1 MIRFDAIGYFPVRT
15 AEQSKKRAAWLERHR
30 ECDSTNKESSSPRSS
45 RSHYRL
51 FICMKGVA
59 QLKNSEQKI
68 DRIENRLEGIEQ
80 LLRRAFDEPPNTTN
94 VPRPPE
100 SLATDSFNVSQDFA
114 NSNRNGPS
122 YTNSEIALEGSSSLK
137 AATVYASDFFQ
148 TVLGHS
154 PAADT
159 STRVN
164 AALSSLKQMI
174 EINSYRSMG
183 DRIPSRRET
192 QNDGIRDLAMPP
204 LQSVL
209 AILRELKETKL
220 ATLMIISLFIS
231 KDRLID
237 CCREIYFAVDNFS
250 LPTFL
255 IANATLRYLFQ
266 EKAQA
271 SQDPLF
277 REEYRKRSQLC
288 RDNLET
294 AMNKFNVLAPPSLE
308 NVEAFLLGAIY
319 AIEVSQPMLAWQLV
333 SSAAGTCQTL
343 GWHQLVPNSDSTT
356 DRKISLFWLTYLLD
370 KGLSLRLGRPA
381 VIHDDEITLPERLDK
396 ADVPGGWR
404 GLLTQW
410 IRHSRLVGRAYQ
422 DLYSPSALRASTHER
437 GERARRLV
445 AALKQIMDGSLMP
458 LGQAHLMEHNTVD
471 FGSAPNRM
479 IKTVLKADEVWYW
492 TTLTFI
498 RRAVPSTESGHGAV
512 SPACLESARMAFEAH
527 GECMRMTD
535 PSSETKALYLLWTI
549 IYTPFVPLIV
559 VFCNV
564 IETSNPEDIRILG
577 EFCESLKPLCGIFE
591 AIQELHDLCQVL
603 YNLAISYVEAKS
615 QSQGSL
621 DKMVQDG
628 FDVQSKSTQGAA
640 SFSTGYCD
648 TFSTGSSIPVPQ
660 LNSHVSQVRDWIS
673 GNMQWMDVSQED
685 FSEFLAQLS

>member
-1 MIRFDAIGYFPVRT
+1 M
-15 AEQSKKRAAWLERHR
+15 
-30 ECDSTNKESSSPRSS
+30 
-45 RSHYRL
+45 
-51 FICMKGVA
+51 
-59 QLKNSEQKI
+59 
-68 DRIENRLEGIEQ
+68 
-80 LLRRAFDEPPNTTN
+80 
-94 VPRPPE
+94 
-100 SLATDSFNVSQDFA
+100 
-114 NSNRNGPS
+114 
-122 YTNSEIALEGSSSLK
+122 ALEGSSSMK

-148 TVLGHS
+148 TVLGQS

-164 AALSSLKQMI
+164 AALLSLKQMI

-204 LQSVL
+204 LQN
-209 AILRELKETKL
+209 ETGH
-220 ATLMIISLFIS
+220 TDHI
-231 KDRLID
+231 
-237 CCREIYFAVDNFS
+237 DNFS

-266 EKAQA
+266 EKAQQ
-271 SQDPLF
+271 SQDPSS
-277 REEYRKRSQLC
+277 REEYRKLSQLC
-288 RDNLET
+288 RGNLET

-308 NVEAFLLGAIY
+308 NAEAFLLGAIY

-333 SSAAGTCQTL
+333 SGAGGICQTL

-404 GLLTQW
+404 DLLTQW

-422 DLYSPSALRASTHER
+422 DLYSPSALRKSVQER
-437 GERARRLV
+437 GERARDLM
-445 AALKQIMDGSLMP
+445 AALKRIMDDSLMP
-458 LGQAHLMEHNTVD
+458 LGQAHLMERNTGD

-498 RRAVPSTESGHGAV
+498 RRAVPSTEGGHGAV

-535 PSSETKALYLLWTI
+535 PSSETKAVYLLWTI

-615 QSQGSL
+615 QSQGGV
-621 DKMVQDG
+621 DKMVEDG
-628 FDVQSKSTQGAA
+628 FGVQSKSTHGAM
-640 SFSTGYCD
+640 SFSSSYFD

-673 GNMQWMDVSQED
+673 GNMHWMDVSQED

>member
-1 MIRFDAIGYFPVRT
+1 MVEEHSPEPVGRVCDRCRLRKIRCDRLFPCSNCRT
-15 AEQSKKRAAWLERHR
+15 VQKACSLVGSTQGIRQSKQRVLI
-30 ECDSTNKESSSPRSS
+30 SSQ
-45 RSHYRL
+45 YE
-51 FICMKGVA
+51 K
-59 QLKNSEQKI
+59 KI
-68 DRIENRLEGIEQ
+68 DRIEDRLEGIEQ
-80 LLRRAFDEPPNTTN
+80 LLRRAFDEQPITRS

-100 SLATDSFNVSQDFA
+100 SLPTDSFNVTGEFA
-114 NSNRNGPS
+114 ESSRNGPS
-122 YTNSEIALEGSSSLK
+122 CADSGMALEGSSSMK

-148 TVLGHS
+148 TVLGQS

-174 EINSYRSMG
+174 EINSYRSMA
-183 DRIPSRRET
+183 DRMPSRREH

-209 AILRELKETKL
+209 MILRELKETRL
-220 ATLMIISLFIS
+220 VTLTIVSLFIS

-266 EKAQA
+266 EKVQA
-271 SQDPLF
+271 SSDASS
-277 REEYRKRSQLC
+277 REEYRKLSQLC

-333 SSAAGTCQTL
+333 SGAGGICQTL

-381 VIHDDEITLPERLDK
+381 VIHDDEITLPERFDK
-396 ADVPGGWR
+396 ADVPSGWR
-404 GLLTQW
+404 DLLTQW

-422 DLYSPSALRASTHER
+422 DLYSPSALRKSTQER
-437 GERARRLV
+437 GECARNLI
-445 AALKQIMDGSLMP
+445 AALKRIMDASLMP
-458 LGQAHLMEHNTVD
+458 LGQAHLMERNTGD

-498 RRAVPSTESGHGAV
+498 RRAVPSTEGGHGAV

-615 QSQGSL
+615 QSQGGL
-621 DKMVQDG
+621 DKMVEDG
-628 FDVQSKSTQGAA
+628 FDVQSKSTQGPV
-640 SFSTGYCD
+640 SFNCSYFD

-673 GNMQWMDVSQED
+673 GNMHWMDASQED

>member
-1 MIRFDAIGYFPVRT
+1 MGEEHSPEPVGRVCDRCRLRKVRFAAIDYFRVRT
-15 AEQSKKRAAWLERHR
+15 VEQSKKRAAWLDQHK
-30 ECDSTNKESSSPRSS
+30 ECDSLNKEFSSPHS
-45 RSHYRL
+45 
-51 FICMKGVA
+51 
-59 QLKNSEQKI
+59 N
-68 DRIENRLEGIEQ
+68 RIENRLESIEK
-80 LLRRAFDEPPNTTN
+80 LLRRAFDEQPITINA
-94 VPRPPE
+94 PRPPE
-100 SLATDSFNVSQDFA
+100 SLPTGSFNASQDFA
-114 NSNRNGPS
+114 DSSRNGPS
-122 YTNSEIALEGSSSLK
+122 YTDSEMALEGSSSLK

-148 TVLGHS
+148 TVLGQS

-209 AILRELKETKL
+209 TILRELK
-220 ATLMIISLFIS
+220 
-231 KDRLID
+231 
-237 CCREIYFAVDNFS
+237 
-250 LPTFL
+250 
-255 IANATLRYLFQ
+255 ANATLRYLFQ
-266 EKAQA
+266 EKVQA
-271 SQDPLF
+271 SQNPLV
-277 REEYRKRSQLC
+277 REEYRKLSQLC
-288 RDNLET
+288 QDNLET
-294 AMNKFNVLAPPSLE
+294 AMNKFSVLAPPSLE

-333 SSAAGTCQTL
+333 SGAAGTCQTL

-381 VIHDDEITLPERLDK
+381 VIRDDEITLPERLDK
-396 ADVPGGWR
+396 GDVPGGWR
-404 GLLTQW
+404 DLLTQW

-422 DLYSPSALRASTHER
+422 DLYSPSALRTSTQER
-437 GERARRLV
+437 GERARSLI
-445 AALKQIMDGSLMP
+445 AALKQIMDDSLMP
-458 LGQAHLMEHNTVD
+458 LGQAHLMERNAVD

-498 RRAVPSTESGHGAV
+498 RRAVPPTENGHGAV

-564 IETSNPEDIRILG
+564 IETSNPEDVRILG

-603 YNLAISYVEAKS
+603 YNLAISYVEAKT
-615 QSQGSL
+615 QSQGGL
-621 DKMVQDG
+621 DKMVEDG
-628 FDVQSKSTQGAA
+628 FQVQSKGTQGAV
-640 SFSTGYCD
+640 SFSSSYYD
-648 TFSTGSSIPVPQ
+648 AFSTGSSMAVPQ

-673 GNMQWMDVSQED
+673 GNLQWMDMSQED

>member
-1 MIRFDAIGYFPVRT
+1 M
-15 AEQSKKRAAWLERHR
+15 
-30 ECDSTNKESSSPRSS
+30 
-45 RSHYRL
+45 
-51 FICMKGVA
+51 
-59 QLKNSEQKI
+59 
-68 DRIENRLEGIEQ
+68 
-80 LLRRAFDEPPNTTN
+80 
-94 VPRPPE
+94 
-100 SLATDSFNVSQDFA
+100 
-114 NSNRNGPS
+114 
-122 YTNSEIALEGSSSLK
+122 ALEGSSSMK

-148 TVLGHS
+148 TVLGQS
-154 PAADT
+154 PAADRN
-159 STRVN
+159 TRVN
-164 AALSSLKQMI
+164 ATLLSLKQMI

-192 QNDGIRDLAMPP
+192 QND
-204 LQSVL
+204 
-209 AILRELKETKL
+209 ETKL
-220 ATLMIISLFIS
+220 VTLTIVSLFIS

-237 CCREIYFAVDNFS
+237 CCREIYFAVDNLS

-266 EKAQA
+266 EKAQQ
-271 SQDPLF
+271 SQDPSS
-277 REEYRKRSQLC
+277 REEYCKLSQLC
-288 RDNLET
+288 RGNLET

-308 NVEAFLLGAIY
+308 NAEAFLLGAIY

-333 SSAAGTCQTL
+333 SGAGGICQTL

-404 GLLTQW
+404 DLLTQW

-422 DLYSPSALRASTHER
+422 DLYSPSALRKSVQER
-437 GERARRLV
+437 GERARNLM
-445 AALKQIMDGSLMP
+445 AALKRIMDDSLMP
-458 LGQAHLMEHNTVD
+458 LGQAHLMERNTGD

-498 RRAVPSTESGHGAV
+498 RRAVPSTEGGHGARQKLYICYGNV
-512 SPACLESARMAFEAH
+512 
-527 GECMRMTD
+527 
-535 PSSETKALYLLWTI
+535 ALPPIQITHWRVLMSDFVRRTI

-603 YNLAISYVEAKS
+603 YSLAISYVEAKS
-615 QSQGSL
+615 QSQGGV
-621 DKMVQDG
+621 DKMVEDG
-628 FDVQSKSTQGAA
+628 FDVQSKSTHGAM
-640 SFSTGYCD
+640 SFSSSYFD
-648 TFSTGSSIPVPQ
+648 NFSIGSSILVPQ
-660 LNSHVSQVRDWIS
+660 PNSHVSQVRDWIS
-673 GNMQWMDVSQED
+673 GNMHWMDASQED

>member
-1 MIRFDAIGYFPVRT
+1 M
-15 AEQSKKRAAWLERHR
+15 
-30 ECDSTNKESSSPRSS
+30 
-45 RSHYRL
+45 SHDL
-51 FICMKGVA
+51 
-59 QLKNSEQKI
+59 
-68 DRIENRLEGIEQ
+68 
-80 LLRRAFDEPPNTTN
+80 PN
-94 VPRPPE
+94 
-100 SLATDSFNVSQDFA
+100 Q
-114 NSNRNGPS
+114 
-122 YTNSEIALEGSSSLK
+122 IALEGSSSLK

-204 LQSVL
+204 LH
-209 AILRELKETKL
+209 
-220 ATLMIISLFIS
+220 LFIS

-277 REEYRKRSQLC
+277 RDEYRKLSQLC

-294 AMNKFNVLAPPSLE
+294 AMNKFRVLAPPSLE

-410 IRHSRLVGRAYQ
+410 IHHSRLVGRAYQ

-512 SPACLESARMAFEAH
+512 SPVCLESARMAFEAH

-648 TFSTGSSIPVPQ
+648 TFSTGSSIPMPQ

>member
-1 MIRFDAIGYFPVRT
+1 MAEEHSPEPVGRVCDRCRLRKVGCAPIKACTVAKIEATIKIRCDRLFPCSNCRT
-15 AEQSKKRAAWLERHR
+15 VQKACSLVGSTQGIRQSKQRVLI
-30 ECDSTNKESSSPRSS
+30 SSQ
-45 RSHYRL
+45 YE
-51 FICMKGVA
+51 K
-59 QLKNSEQKI
+59 KI

-80 LLRRAFDEPPNTTN
+80 LLRRAFDEEPITRS

-100 SLATDSFNVSQDFA
+100 PLPTDSFNVSRDFGD
-114 NSNRNGPS
+114 SSRNGPN
-122 YTNSEIALEGSSSLK
+122 YADSEMALEGSSSMK

-148 TVLGHS
+148 TVLGQS

-183 DRIPSRRET
+183 DRTPSRRET

-204 LQSVL
+204 LH
-209 AILRELKETKL
+209 
-220 ATLMIISLFIS
+220 LFIS

-266 EKAQA
+266 EKVQQ
-271 SQDPLF
+271 SQDPSS
-277 REEYRKRSQLC
+277 REEYRKLSQLC
-288 RDNLET
+288 RGNLET

-308 NVEAFLLGAIY
+308 NAEAFLLGAIY

-333 SSAAGTCQTL
+333 SGAGGICQTL

-404 GLLTQW
+404 DLLTQW

-422 DLYSPSALRASTHER
+422 DLYSPSALRKSVQER
-437 GERARRLV
+437 GERARNLM
-445 AALKQIMDGSLMP
+445 AALKRIMDDSLMP
-458 LGQAHLMEHNTVD
+458 LGQAHLMERNTGD

-498 RRAVPSTESGHGAV
+498 RRAVPSTEGGHGAV

-535 PSSETKALYLLWTI
+535 PSLETKAVYLLW
-549 IYTPFVPLIV
+549 
-559 VFCNV
+559 
-564 IETSNPEDIRILG
+564 
-577 EFCESLKPLCGIFE
+577 
-591 AIQELHDLCQVL
+591 
-603 YNLAISYVEAKS
+603 
-615 QSQGSL
+615 
-621 DKMVQDG
+621 
-628 FDVQSKSTQGAA
+628 
-640 SFSTGYCD
+640 
-648 TFSTGSSIPVPQ
+648 
-660 LNSHVSQVRDWIS
+660 
-673 GNMQWMDVSQED
+673 
-685 FSEFLAQLS
+685 

>member
-1 MIRFDAIGYFPVRT
+1 MVEEHSPEPVGRV
-15 AEQSKKRAAWLERHR
+15 SKRPVAWLDLRKGY
-30 ECDSTNKESSSPRSS
+30 DNPNKESSSPRNSKS
-45 RSHYRL
+45 LY
-51 FICMKGVA
+51 
-59 QLKNSEQKI
+59 QLSINQDKTS
-68 DRIENRLEGIEQ
+68 
-80 LLRRAFDEPPNTTN
+80 

-100 SLATDSFNVSQDFA
+100 SLPTDSFNVTREFA
-114 NSNRNGPS
+114 ESSRNGPS
-122 YTNSEIALEGSSSLK
+122 CADSEMALEGSSSMK

-148 TVLGHS
+148 TVLGQS

-174 EINSYRSMG
+174 EINSYRSMA
-183 DRIPSRRET
+183 DRMPSRREI

-209 AILRELKETKL
+209 TILRELKETKL
-220 ATLMIISLFIS
+220 VTLTI
-231 KDRLID
+231 
-237 CCREIYFAVDNFS
+237 
-250 LPTFL
+250 
-255 IANATLRYLFQ
+255 
-266 EKAQA
+266 EKVQA
-271 SQDPLF
+271 SPDASS
-277 REEYRKRSQLC
+277 REEYRKLSQLC

-333 SSAAGTCQTL
+333 SGAGGICQTL

-381 VIHDDEITLPERLDK
+381 VIHDDEITLPERFDK
-396 ADVPGGWR
+396 ADVPSGWR
-404 GLLTQW
+404 DLLTQW

-422 DLYSPSALRASTHER
+422 DLYSPSALRKSTQER
-437 GERARRLV
+437 GERARNLI
-445 AALKQIMDGSLMP
+445 AALKRIMDDSLMP
-458 LGQAHLMEHNTVD
+458 LGQAHLMERNTGD
-471 FGSAPNRM
+471 FGPAPNRM

-498 RRAVPSTESGHGAV
+498 RRAVPSTEGGHGAV

-549 IYTPFVPLIV
+549 IYTPFVPLVV

-615 QSQGSL
+615 QNQGGL
-621 DKMVQDG
+621 DKMVEDG
-628 FDVQSKSTQGAA
+628 FDVQSKSTQGPV
-640 SFSTGYCD
+640 SFNCSYFD
-648 TFSTGSSIPVPQ
+648 TFSTESSIPVPQ

-673 GNMQWMDVSQED
+673 GNMHWMDASQED

>member
-1 MIRFDAIGYFPVRT
+1 MAEEHSPEPVGRVCDRCRLRKIRCDRLFPCSNCRT
-15 AEQSKKRAAWLERHR
+15 VQKACSLVGSTQGIRQSKQRVLI
-30 ECDSTNKESSSPRSS
+30 SSQ
-45 RSHYRL
+45 Y
-51 FICMKGVA
+51 
-59 QLKNSEQKI
+59 EQKI

-80 LLRRAFDEPPNTTN
+80 LLRRAFDEQPITRS
-94 VPRPPE
+94 VARPPE
-100 SLATDSFNVSQDFA
+100 SLPTDSFNVSRDFGD
-114 NSNRNGPS
+114 SSRNGPS
-122 YTNSEIALEGSSSLK
+122 YADSEMALEGSSSMK

-148 TVLGHS
+148 TVLGQS

-164 AALSSLKQMI
+164 AALLSLKQMI

-209 AILRELKETKL
+209 TKTKL
-220 ATLMIISLFIS
+220 VTLTIVSLFIS

-266 EKAQA
+266 EKAQQ
-271 SQDPLF
+271 SQDPSS
-277 REEYRKRSQLC
+277 REEYRKLSQLC
-288 RDNLET
+288 RGNLET

-308 NVEAFLLGAIY
+308 NAEAFLLGAIY

-333 SSAAGTCQTL
+333 SGAGGICQTL

-396 ADVPGGWR
+396 TDVPGGWR
-404 GLLTQW
+404 DLLTQW

-422 DLYSPSALRASTHER
+422 DLYSPSALRKSVQER
-437 GERARRLV
+437 GERARDLM
-445 AALKQIMDGSLMP
+445 AALKRIMDDSLMP
-458 LGQAHLMEHNTVD
+458 LGQAHLMERNTGD

-498 RRAVPSTESGHGAV
+498 RRAVPSTEGGHGAV

-535 PSSETKALYLLWTI
+535 PSSETKAVYLLWTI

-615 QSQGSL
+615 QSQGGV
-621 DKMVQDG
+621 DKMVEDG
-628 FDVQSKSTQGAA
+628 FGVQSKSTHGAM
-640 SFSTGYCD
+640 SFSSSYFD

-673 GNMQWMDVSQED
+673 GNMHWMDVSQED

>member
-1 MIRFDAIGYFPVRT
+1 MIPSDTPLVLGFTLHSTPT
-15 AEQSKKRAAWLERHR
+15 LSK
-30 ECDSTNKESSSPRSS
+30 SSIKSLLIIT
-45 RSHYRL
+45 H
-51 FICMKGVA
+51 
-59 QLKNSEQKI
+59 EQKI

-80 LLRRAFDEPPNTTN
+80 LLRRAFDDEPSSRS
-94 VPRPPE
+94 VPRPPA
-100 SLATDSFNVSQDFA
+100 SLPTDSLNVSQDFGD
-114 NSNRNGPS
+114 SIINGPS
-122 YTNSEIALEGSSSLK
+122 HVESEMALEGSSSMK

-148 TVLGHS
+148 TVLGQS
-154 PAADT
+154 PAADK

-174 EINSYRSMG
+174 EINSYRSMA
-183 DRIPSRRET
+183 DRMPPSRREI

-209 AILRELKETKL
+209 TILRELKETKL
-220 ATLMIISLFIS
+220 ATLTVVTLFIS
-231 KDRLID
+231 KDRLIE

-266 EKAQA
+266 EKAQ
-271 SQDPLF
+271 STQVPLS
-277 REEYRKRSQLC
+277 REEYRKLSQLC
-288 RDNLET
+288 QDNLEA
-294 AMNKFNVLAPPSLE
+294 AMHKFSVLAPPSLE

-333 SSAAGTCQTL
+333 SGAGGICQTL

-381 VIHDDEITLPERLDK
+381 VIHDDEITLPERFDK
-396 ADVPGGWR
+396 ADVPGGWKD
-404 GLLTQW
+404 LFTQR

-422 DLYSPSALRASTHER
+422 DLYSPSALRKSPQER
-437 GERARRLV
+437 GERARTLM
-445 AALKQIMDGSLMP
+445 AALKRIMDDSLMP
-458 LGQAHLMEHNTVD
+458 LGQAHLMERNTGT

-498 RRAVPSTESGHGAV
+498 RRAIPSTEGGHGAA
-512 SPACLESARMAFEAH
+512 SPACLESARRAFEAH

-535 PSSETKALYLLWTI
+535 PSPETKALYLLWTI

-564 IETSNPEDIRILG
+564 IETSNPEDIRIIG

-603 YNLAISYVEAKS
+603 YNLAISYVEAKT
-615 QSQGSL
+615 QSQGAPE
-621 DKMVQDG
+621 KMVEDG
-628 FDVQSKSTQGAA
+628 FDVQLKNAEEKSNLILAA
-640 SFSTGYCD
+640 
-648 TFSTGSSIPVPQ
+648 
-660 LNSHVSQVRDWIS
+660 
-673 GNMQWMDVSQED
+673 
-685 FSEFLAQLS
+685 

>member
-1 MIRFDAIGYFPVRT
+1 MISPDSPIVSPAGVSGCILARLYRLSADLSVRFY
-15 AEQSKKRAAWLERHR
+15 
-30 ECDSTNKESSSPRSS
+30 SSPLRKRENGRGTFPRGSWS
-45 RSHYRL
+45 R
-51 FICMKGVA
+51 
-59 QLKNSEQKI
+59 
-68 DRIENRLEGIEQ
+68 DRIHNRLEGIEQ
-80 LLRRAFDEPPNTTN
+80 LLRRAFDEQPIANN
-94 VPRPPE
+94 APRPPE
-100 SLATDSFNVSQDFA
+100 SLPTDSFNASQDFA
-114 NSNRNGPS
+114 DSSRNGPS
-122 YTNSEIALEGSSSLK
+122 YTDSETALEGSSSLK

-148 TVLGHS
+148 TVLGQS

-174 EINSYRSMG
+174 EINSYR
-183 DRIPSRRET
+183 
-192 QNDGIRDLAMPP
+192 
-204 LQSVL
+204 
-209 AILRELKETKL
+209 
-220 ATLMIISLFIS
+220 LFIS

-250 LPTFL
+250 LPTFV

-266 EKAQA
+266 EKVQA

-277 REEYRKRSQLC
+277 REEYRKLSQLC

-294 AMNKFNVLAPPSLE
+294 AMNKFSVLAPPSLE
-308 NVEAFLLGAIY
+308 NVEAYLLGAIY

-343 GWHQLVPNSDSTT
+343 GWHQLVPHSDSTT

-381 VIHDDEITLPERLDK
+381 VIHDAEITLPECLDK
-396 ADVPGGWR
+396 ADVPSGWR
-404 GLLTQW
+404 DLLTQW

-422 DLYSPSALRASTHER
+422 DLYSPSALRTSTQER
-437 GERARRLV
+437 GERARSLI
-445 AALKQIMDGSLMP
+445 AALKQIMDDSLMP
-458 LGQAHLMEHNTVD
+458 LGQAHLMERNTVD
-471 FGSAPNRM
+471 FGSAPDRM

-498 RRAVPSTESGHGAV
+498 RRAVPSTEVGHGAV

-564 IETSNPEDIRILG
+564 IETSNPADIRILG

-603 YNLAISYVEAKS
+603 YNLAISYVEAKM
-615 QSQGSL
+615 QSQGGL
-621 DKMVQDG
+621 DKMAEDG
-628 FDVQSKSTQGAA
+628 FDVQSKGTQGAV
-640 SFSTGYCD
+640 SFSSSYYD
-648 TFSTGSSIPVPQ
+648 VFSTGSSIPVPQ
-660 LNSHVSQVRDWIS
+660 LNNHVSQVRDWIS
-673 GNMQWMDVSQED
+673 GNMQWMDMSQED

>member
-1 MIRFDAIGYFPVRT
+1 MAEEHSPEPVGRVVRT
-15 AEQSKKRAAWLERHR
+15 SSTPIPRLDRQRQELPSNTGFHIGVVRPMPSSK
-30 ECDSTNKESSSPRSS
+30 
-45 RSHYRL
+45 
-51 FICMKGVA
+51 
-59 QLKNSEQKI
+59 

-80 LLRRAFDEPPNTTN
+80 LLRRAFDEQPITRS

-100 SLATDSFNVSQDFA
+100 SLPTDSFNIVGEFA
-114 NSNRNGPS
+114 ESSRNGPS
-122 YTNSEIALEGSSSLK
+122 YADSEMALEGSSSMK
-137 AATVYASDFFQ
+137 AATVY
-148 TVLGHS
+148 
-154 PAADT
+154 
-159 STRVN
+159 
-164 AALSSLKQMI
+164 
-174 EINSYRSMG
+174 
-183 DRIPSRRET
+183 
-192 QNDGIRDLAMPP
+192 
-204 LQSVL
+204 
-209 AILRELKETKL
+209 
-220 ATLMIISLFIS
+220 LFIS

-237 CCREIYFAVDNFS
+237 CCREIYFAVDNLS

-266 EKAQA
+266 EKAQQ
-271 SQDPLF
+271 SQDPSS
-277 REEYRKRSQLC
+277 REEYCKLSQLC
-288 RDNLET
+288 RGNLET

-308 NVEAFLLGAIY
+308 NAEAFLLGAIY

-333 SSAAGTCQTL
+333 SGAGGICQTL

-404 GLLTQW
+404 DLLTQW

-422 DLYSPSALRASTHER
+422 DLYSPSALRKSVQER
-437 GERARRLV
+437 GERARNLM
-445 AALKQIMDGSLMP
+445 AALKRIMDDSLMP
-458 LGQAHLMEHNTVD
+458 LGQAHLMERNTGD

-498 RRAVPSTESGHGAV
+498 RRAVPSTEGGHGAV

-535 PSSETKALYLLWTI
+535 PSSETKAVYLLWTI

-603 YNLAISYVEAKS
+603 YSLAISYVEAKS
-615 QSQGSL
+615 QSQGGV
-621 DKMVQDG
+621 DKMVEDG
-628 FDVQSKSTQGAA
+628 FDVQSKSTHGAM
-640 SFSTGYCD
+640 SFSSSYFD
-648 TFSTGSSIPVPQ
+648 NFSIGSSILVPQ
-660 LNSHVSQVRDWIS
+660 PNSHVSQVRDWIS
-673 GNMQWMDVSQED
+673 GNMHWMDASQED

>member
-1 MIRFDAIGYFPVRT
+1 MIPPDTPLVLSFTLYPT
-15 AEQSKKRAAWLERHR
+15 PTLSQSSIKRLLIATH
-30 ECDSTNKESSSPRSS
+30 
-45 RSHYRL
+45 
-51 FICMKGVA
+51 
-59 QLKNSEQKI
+59 EQKI

-80 LLRRAFDEPPNTTN
+80 LLRRAFDEEPGSRSI
-94 VPRPPE
+94 PRPPA
-100 SLATDSFNVSQDFA
+100 SLPTDSLNVSQDFGD
-114 NSNRNGPS
+114 SIINGPS
-122 YTNSEIALEGSSSLK
+122 HVEPEMALEGSSSMK

-148 TVLGHS
+148 TVLGQS

-174 EINSYRSMG
+174 EINSYRSMA
-183 DRIPSRRET
+183 DRMPPSRRET
-192 QNDGIRDLAMPP
+192 QNDGIRDLTMPP

-209 AILRELKETKL
+209 TILRELKETKL
-220 ATLMIISLFIS
+220 ATLTVVTLFIS

-271 SQDPLF
+271 SQNPLP
-277 REEYRKRSQLC
+277 REEYRKLSQLC

-294 AMNKFNVLAPPSLE
+294 AMNKFSVLAPPSLE

-333 SSAAGTCQTL
+333 SGAGGICQTL

-381 VIHDDEITLPERLDK
+381 VIHDDEITLPERFDK

-404 GLLTQW
+404 DLFTQW

-422 DLYSPSALRASTHER
+422 DLYSPSALRKSPQER
-437 GERARRLV
+437 GERARTLM
-445 AALKQIMDGSLMP
+445 AALKRIMDDSLMP
-458 LGQAHLMEHNTVD
+458 LGQAHLMDRNTGS
-471 FGSAPNRM
+471 FGLAPNRM

-498 RRAVPSTESGHGAV
+498 RRAIPSTEGGNRAV

-535 PSSETKALYLLWTI
+535 PSSETKALYLLWYYHLLVVSWKTANRCSTCRTI

-564 IETSNPEDIRILG
+564 IETSNPEDIRIIG

-603 YNLAISYVEAKS
+603 YNLAISYVEAKT
-615 QSQGSL
+615 QSQGGL
-621 DKMVQDG
+621 DKMVEDG
-628 FDVQSKSTQGAA
+628 FDAQSNGTQGAV
-640 SFSTGYCD
+640 SFSSSYFD
-648 TFSTGSSIPVPQ
+648 TFSAGPGIPAPQ
-660 LNSHVSQVRDWIS
+660 LNDHVAQVRDWIS
-673 GNMQWMDVSQED
+673 GNMHWMDVSQED

>member
-1 MIRFDAIGYFPVRT
+1 MVEEHSPEPVGRVACSLVGSTQGIR
-15 AEQSKKRAAWLERHR
+15 QSKQRVLI
-30 ECDSTNKESSSPRSS
+30 SSQ
-45 RSHYRL
+45 Y
-51 FICMKGVA
+51 
-59 QLKNSEQKI
+59 EQKI

-80 LLRRAFDEPPNTTN
+80 LLRRAFDEQPITRS

-100 SLATDSFNVSQDFA
+100 SLPTDSFNVTREFA
-114 NSNRNGPS
+114 ESSRNGPS
-122 YTNSEIALEGSSSLK
+122 CADSEMALEGSSSMK

-148 TVLGHS
+148 TVLGQS

-159 STRVN
+159 STRVS

-174 EINSYRSMG
+174 EINSYRSMA
-183 DRIPSRRET
+183 DK
-192 QNDGIRDLAMPP
+192 DLAMPP

-209 AILRELKETKL
+209 TILRELKETKL
-220 ATLMIISLFIS
+220 VTLTI
-231 KDRLID
+231 
-237 CCREIYFAVDNFS
+237 
-250 LPTFL
+250 
-255 IANATLRYLFQ
+255 
-266 EKAQA
+266 EKVQA
-271 SQDPLF
+271 SPDASS
-277 REEYRKRSQLC
+277 REEYRKLSQLC

-333 SSAAGTCQTL
+333 SGAGGICQTL

-381 VIHDDEITLPERLDK
+381 VIHDDEITLPERFDK
-396 ADVPGGWR
+396 AEVPSGWR
-404 GLLTQW
+404 DLLTQW

-422 DLYSPSALRASTHER
+422 DLYSPSALRKSTQER
-437 GERARRLV
+437 GERARNLIT
-445 AALKQIMDGSLMP
+445 ALKRIMDDSLMP
-458 LGQAHLMEHNTVD
+458 LGQAHLMERNTGD

-498 RRAVPSTESGHGAV
+498 RRAVPSTEGGHGAV
-512 SPACLESARMAFEAH
+512 SPTCLESARMAFEAH

-615 QSQGSL
+615 QSQGGL
-621 DKMVQDG
+621 DKMVEDG
-628 FDVQSKSTQGAA
+628 FDVQSKSTQGPV
-640 SFSTGYCD
+640 SFNCSYFD

-673 GNMQWMDVSQED
+673 GNMHWMDVSQED

>member
-1 MIRFDAIGYFPVRT
+1 MAEEHSPEPVGRVCDRCRLRKIRCDRLFPCSNCRT
-15 AEQSKKRAAWLERHR
+15 VQKACSLVGSTQGIRQSKQRVLI
-30 ECDSTNKESSSPRSS
+30 SSQ
-45 RSHYRL
+45 Y
-51 FICMKGVA
+51 
-59 QLKNSEQKI
+59 EQKI

-80 LLRRAFDEPPNTTN
+80 LLRRAFDEQPITRS
-94 VPRPPE
+94 VARPPE
-100 SLATDSFNVSQDFA
+100 SLPTDSFNVSRDFGD
-114 NSNRNGPS
+114 SSRNGPS
-122 YTNSEIALEGSSSLK
+122 YADSEMALEGSSSMK

-148 TVLGHS
+148 TVLGQS
-154 PAADT
+154 PAVDT

-164 AALSSLKQMI
+164 AALLSLKQMI

-204 LQSVL
+204 LH
-209 AILRELKETKL
+209 
-220 ATLMIISLFIS
+220 LFIS

-266 EKAQA
+266 EKAQQ
-271 SQDPLF
+271 SQDPSS
-277 REEYRKRSQLC
+277 REEYRKLSQLC
-288 RDNLET
+288 RGNLET

-308 NVEAFLLGAIY
+308 NAEAFLLGAIY

-333 SSAAGTCQTL
+333 SGAGGICQTL

-404 GLLTQW
+404 DLLTQW

-422 DLYSPSALRASTHER
+422 DLYSPSALRKSVQER
-437 GERARRLV
+437 GERARDLM
-445 AALKQIMDGSLMP
+445 AALKRIMDDSLMP
-458 LGQAHLMEHNTVD
+458 LGQAHLMERNTGD

-498 RRAVPSTESGHGAV
+498 RRAVPSTEGGHGAV

-535 PSSETKALYLLWTI
+535 PSSETKAVYLLWTI

-615 QSQGSL
+615 QSQGGV
-621 DKMVQDG
+621 DKMVEDG
-628 FDVQSKSTQGAA
+628 FGVQSKSTHGAM
-640 SFSTGYCD
+640 SFSSSYFD

-673 GNMQWMDVSQED
+673 GNMHWMDVSQED

>member
-1 MIRFDAIGYFPVRT
+1 MAEEHSPEPVGRVCDRCRLRKIRCDRLFPCSNCRT
-15 AEQSKKRAAWLERHR
+15 VQKACSLVGSTQGIRQSKQRVLI
-30 ECDSTNKESSSPRSS
+30 SSQ
-45 RSHYRL
+45 Y
-51 FICMKGVA
+51 
-59 QLKNSEQKI
+59 EQKI

-80 LLRRAFDEPPNTTN
+80 LLRRAFDEQPITRS
-94 VPRPPE
+94 VARPPE
-100 SLATDSFNVSQDFA
+100 SLPTDSFNVSRDFGD
-114 NSNRNGPS
+114 SSRNGPS
-122 YTNSEIALEGSSSLK
+122 YADSEMALEGSSSMK

-148 TVLGHS
+148 TVLGQS

-164 AALSSLKQMI
+164 AALLSLKQMI

-204 LQSVL
+204 LH
-209 AILRELKETKL
+209 
-220 ATLMIISLFIS
+220 LFIS

-266 EKAQA
+266 EKAQQ
-271 SQDPLF
+271 SQDPSS
-277 REEYRKRSQLC
+277 REEYRKLSQLC
-288 RDNLET
+288 RGNLET

-308 NVEAFLLGAIY
+308 NAEAFLLGAIY

-333 SSAAGTCQTL
+333 SGAGGICQTL

-404 GLLTQW
+404 DLLTQW

-422 DLYSPSALRASTHER
+422 DLYSPSALRKSVQER
-437 GERARRLV
+437 GERARNLM
-445 AALKQIMDGSLMP
+445 AALKRIMDDSLMP
-458 LGQAHLMEHNTVD
+458 LGQAHLMERNTGD

-498 RRAVPSTESGHGAV
+498 RRAVPSTEGGHGAV

-535 PSSETKALYLLWTI
+535 PSSETKAVYLLWTI

-615 QSQGSL
+615 RSQGGL
-621 DKMVQDG
+621 DKMVEDG
-628 FDVQSKSTQGAA
+628 FDVQSKSTQGAV
-640 SFSTGYCD
+640 SFSSSYFD

-673 GNMQWMDVSQED
+673 GNMHWMDVSQED

>member
-1 MIRFDAIGYFPVRT
+1 MAEEHSPEPVGRVCDRCRLRKIRCDRLFPCSNCRT
-15 AEQSKKRAAWLERHR
+15 VQKACSLVGSTQGIRQSKQRVLI
-30 ECDSTNKESSSPRSS
+30 SSQ
-45 RSHYRL
+45 YE
-51 FICMKGVA
+51 K
-59 QLKNSEQKI
+59 KI

-80 LLRRAFDEPPNTTN
+80 LLRRAFDEEPITRS

-100 SLATDSFNVSQDFA
+100 PLPTDSFNVSRDFGD
-114 NSNRNGPS
+114 SSRNGPN
-122 YTNSEIALEGSSSLK
+122 YADSEMALEGSSSMK

-148 TVLGHS
+148 TVLGQS

-183 DRIPSRRET
+183 DRTPSRRET

-204 LQSVL
+204 LH
-209 AILRELKETKL
+209 
-220 ATLMIISLFIS
+220 LFIS

-266 EKAQA
+266 EKVQQ
-271 SQDPLF
+271 SQDPSS
-277 REEYRKRSQLC
+277 REEYRKLSQLC
-288 RDNLET
+288 RGNLET

-308 NVEAFLLGAIY
+308 NAEAFLLGAIY

-333 SSAAGTCQTL
+333 SGAGGICQTL

-404 GLLTQW
+404 DLLTQW

-422 DLYSPSALRASTHER
+422 DLYSPSALRKSVQER
-437 GERARRLV
+437 GERARNLM
-445 AALKQIMDGSLMP
+445 AALKRIMDDSLMP
-458 LGQAHLMEHNTVD
+458 LGQAHLMERNTGD

-498 RRAVPSTESGHGAV
+498 RRAVPSTEGGHGAV

-535 PSSETKALYLLWTI
+535 PSLETKAVYLLW
-549 IYTPFVPLIV
+549 
-559 VFCNV
+559 
-564 IETSNPEDIRILG
+564 
-577 EFCESLKPLCGIFE
+577 
-591 AIQELHDLCQVL
+591 
-603 YNLAISYVEAKS
+603 
-615 QSQGSL
+615 
-621 DKMVQDG
+621 
-628 FDVQSKSTQGAA
+628 
-640 SFSTGYCD
+640 
-648 TFSTGSSIPVPQ
+648 
-660 LNSHVSQVRDWIS
+660 
-673 GNMQWMDVSQED
+673 
-685 FSEFLAQLS
+685 